1 MQKYV
6 YIVLSSSSSLP
17 AKMIRLLA
25 HHKLNHSSITLD
37 DSLHKMYSFGRVKM
51 WNVLSGGFV
60 VEDKDKGFYQKF
72 TDTYIQLYRLP
83 VDELTYNKTKAYLEN
98 CALRRKEFK
107 YNFAG
112 VFLYKFGIPLDRK
125 NKFFCS
131 EFVASVI
138 VKCGIRE
145 IKRNI
150 HTYHP
155 NYFLEL
161 DDKELIYD
169 GMLIDYSAP
178 AMQESEPCKNVI

>member
-6 YIVLSSSSSLP
+6 YLILSSSNSL
-17 AKMIRLLA
+17 AGKMIRLLG
-25 HHKLNHSSITLD
+25 HHKINHSSISLD
-37 DSLHKMYSFGRVKM
+37 NSLHKMYSFGRVKM

-60 VEDKDKGFYQKF
+60 IEDRDKGFYEKF
-72 TDTYIQLYRLP
+72 ADTYIQLYRLP
-83 VDELTYNKTKAYLEN
+83 VDEQTYDKTKAYLEN
-98 CALRRKEFK
+98 FASRRKEFK

-112 VFLYKFGIPLDRK
+112 IFLYKFGIPLYRK

-169 GMLIDYSAP
+169 GMMNNYFAP
-178 AMQESEPCKNVI
+178 VERELELCENVI